1 MPLSRKLGLIL
12 ALAAG
17 MTLVLVSCRGLWP
30 GTGESPLP
38 GTGEPKVQASEPKT
52 FAILYPMSHPY
63 FEWITESTEA
73 AAKEMG
79 VKLLV
84 KAPDEAH
91 LEQQIRMLEMMIKQK
106 VDGIAI
112 DPVDAE
118 TLTPY
123 IDKAV
128 EAGIPVVCFDSDA
141 PVSRRLAFIGSD
153 NTQAGRQMG
162 AVIDKMLKGRGMIF
176 IGTGMESMLSQQQ
189 RLRGLLDYLHEDTGI
204 QVLEIRANEGS
215 EDLAVA
221 QLEEMIEAHPHFDA
235 FIGLDSVSGPASILV
250 WKAMGLHRTAA
261 TFDLTPK
268 IIEGIKNGQVSAAL
282 SRQEHTWGRL
292 IVKRLLQASQGL
304 AIPEFEET
312 GTVVVTPENVRD
324 TDGWR

>member
-1 MPLSRKLGLIL
+1 MQLSRKLGLVL
-12 ALAAG
+12 SLAAA
-17 MTLVLVSCRGLWP
+17 MTLVLVSCRGMRPW
-30 GTGESPLP
+30 
-38 GTGEPKVQASEPKT
+38 ASEPPPAVQEQQQVPAGGPKT
-52 FAILYPMSHPY
+52 FAVIYPMSHPY

-73 AAKEMG
+73 AAKEAG
-79 VKLLV
+79 VTLLV

-91 LEQQIRMLEMMIKQK
+91 LEQQIRMLEMTIKQK

-141 PVSRRLAFIGSD
+141 PLSKRLAFIGSD
-153 NTQAGRQMG
+153 NTLAGQRMG
-162 AVIDKMLKGRGMIF
+162 AAIDRMLKGRGMVF
-176 IGTGMESMLSQQQ
+176 VGVGMESMLSQQQ
-189 RLRGLLDYLHEDTGI
+189 RLHGLIDYLHSHTDI
-204 QVLEIRANEGS
+204 QVLETRANEGS
-215 EDLAVA
+215 EDLAVQ

-250 WKAMGLHRTAA
+250 WKAMGLHQTAV
-261 TFDLTPK
+261 TFDLMPK
-268 IIEGIKNGQVSAAL
+268 IIEGIKNGQMSAAL

-292 IVKRLLQASQGL
+292 IVTRLLQASRGL
-304 AIPEFEET
+304 EIPEFEET
-312 GTVVVTPENVRD
+312 GTLVVTPENVKD
-324 TDGWR
+324 AEGWK

>member
-1 MPLSRKLGLIL
+1 MPLSRKLGLL
-12 ALAAG
+12 LFLVAG
-17 MTLVLVSCRGLWP
+17 MTLVLVSCRELWP
-30 GTGESPLP
+30 WPGESPLAP
-38 GTGEPKVQASEPKT
+38 PAERTVEASEPKT
-52 FAILYPMSHPY
+52 FAVIYPMSHPY

-91 LEQQIRMLEMMIKQK
+91 LEQQIRMLEMTIRQK

-118 TLTPY
+118 TLSPY

-141 PVSRRLAFIGSD
+141 PLSRRAAFIGSD
-153 NTQAGRQMG
+153 NTLAGQQMG
-162 AVIDKMLKGRGMIF
+162 ALIDKMLKGRGMIF
-176 IGTGMESMLSQQQ
+176 IGVGMESMLSQQQ
-189 RLRGLLDYLHEDTGI
+189 RLHGLLDYLHSRTGI

-215 EDLAVA
+215 EDLAVS

-250 WKAMGLHRTAA
+250 WKAMGLHQTAV
-261 TFDLTPK
+261 TFDLMPK

-292 IVKRLLQASQGL
+292 IVKRLLEASQGVPV
-304 AIPEFEET
+304 PEFEET
-312 GTVVVTPENVRD
+312 DTVVVSPENVRE